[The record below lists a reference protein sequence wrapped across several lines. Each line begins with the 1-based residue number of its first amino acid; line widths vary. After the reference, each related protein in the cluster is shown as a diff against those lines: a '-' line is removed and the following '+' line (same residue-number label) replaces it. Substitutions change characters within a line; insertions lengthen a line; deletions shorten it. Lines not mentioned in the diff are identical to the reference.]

1 MCVNTT
7 MQVLSSM
14 LTPLIAMIATYI
26 AWQQWKTN
34 QRKLVM
40 DRFDRRLRI
49 YEEVR
54 KILSIVLRDA
64 NASTDELLRFR
75 ISVSEADFLFGPEI
89 VEYIDEVYRRGLELS
104 HWASEYRDNT
114 QEKPAG
120 YDHKKVVDGKHSQL
134 SWFKEQVGPAKQR
147 FRKYLDI
154 SG

>member
-1 MCVNTT
+1 

-14 LTPLIAMIATYI
+14 LTPLIAIVALYI

-34 QRKLVM
+34 QHKLVM
-40 DRFDRRLRI
+40 DQYDRRLRI

-64 NASTDELLRFR
+64 NVSMDDLLRFR
-75 ISVSEADFLFGPEI
+75 TSVSEADFLFGTEI
-89 VEYIDEVYRRGLELS
+89 VEYIDDIYRRGLDLN

-114 QEKPAG
+114 QVKPAG
-120 YDHKKVVDGKHSQL
+120 YDHKIVVDGKHRQL
-134 SWFKEQVGPAKQR
+134 SWFKEQFEPAKQR
-147 FRKYLDI
+147 FKKYLDI